1 LNGYFAIVTIF
12 EELTKFNKMKKLIGA
27 ILSVLIA
34 LFFTACGGGG
44 GNASSD
50 SVAIPV
56 TISTY

>member
-1 LNGYFAIVTIF
+1 
-12 EELTKFNKMKKLIGA
+12 MKKLISA

-50 SVAIPV
+50 SVTIPV